1 MGTYKIHRY
10 SVKDSDQ
17 VFVDNSTLTDSEKV
31 LWENYVA
38 FVQSLPGYLNGTL
51 ERAQIDEN
59 TVRFTYN
66 CKCDDGREEIV
77 ARKFFKELGTSS
89 NTARVA
95 YMEMLR
101 SKGARVNPK
110 LSYTEVEFANG
121 HILLLRPN
129 NLGENNP

>member
-1 MGTYKIHRY
+1 MGQYKIHRY
-10 SVKDSDQ
+10 SVKDPDQ
-17 VFVDNSTLTDSEKV
+17 VFVDSATLNDAEKQ

-38 FVQSLPGYLNGTL
+38 FVQTLPGYQNGTL
-51 ERAQIDEN
+51 ERTQIDPD
-59 TVRFTYN
+59 TIRYTYN

-95 YMEMLR
+95 YVEMLR

-121 HILLLRPN
+121 HFLILRPTN
-129 NLGENNP
+129 IDEDKP

>member
-17 VFVDNSTLTDSEKV
+17 VFVDNSTLTDSERV

-38 FVQSLPGYLNGTL
+38 FVQTLPGYLNGTL
-51 ERAQIDEN
+51 ERSQIDEN

-101 SKGARVNPK
+101 SKGAKVNPR
-110 LSYTEVEFANG
+110 LSYSEVEFANG
-121 HILLLRPN
+121 HILLLRPT
-129 NLGENNP
+129 NLDEDKP

>member
-38 FVQSLPGYLNGTL
+38 FVQTLPGYLNGTL

>member
-101 SKGARVNPK
+101 SKGAKVNPR

-121 HILLLRPN
+121 HILLLRPT
-129 NLGENNP
+129 NLDEDKP

>member
-38 FVQSLPGYLNGTL
+38 FVQTLPGYLNGTL

-89 NTARVA
+89 NTARIA

-101 SKGARVNPK
+101 SKGAKVNPR

-121 HILLLRPN
+121 HILLLRPT
-129 NLGENNP
+129 NLGENNS